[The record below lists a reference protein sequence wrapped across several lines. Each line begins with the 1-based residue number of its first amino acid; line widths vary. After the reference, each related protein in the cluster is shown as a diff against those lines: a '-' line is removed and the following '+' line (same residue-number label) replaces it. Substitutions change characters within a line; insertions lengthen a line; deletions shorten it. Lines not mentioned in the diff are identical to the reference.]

1 MSDNINLEKDRQTQN
16 KPKTFYSVNLTEGRI
31 FIIFVS
37 LVLIFVIIFFAIFL
51 LISKISKNNFSTYK
65 QANNESTTTLNFYDA
80 SAKDELTSDANN
92 ISDRDS
98 SKETNEKK
106 ENVVENKE
114 DIKES
119 NNEPKINLDN
129 SEILYS
135 SKFKNVDESNFK
147 SKKSVSV
154 TTTTTIKDKITNNVK
169 SGKRYVVQ
177 VGSYLNKDT
186 ALEIENFYK
195 KLGYPT
201 YIQSY
206 LKDGKTY
213 YRLRIGPFKDKKVA
227 ENYLVSLKQS
237 KYGKNSYISIINI

>member
-114 DIKES
+114 DK
-119 NNEPKINLDN
+119 NEPKIKFDN
-129 SEILYS
+129 SEKLKS